1 MKRTVLFGLLFL
13 GAVVSPILALFL
25 TEPIFLLVAIG
36 CFIGLIVFLY
46 SLDPKGM
53 EEDIARKTKAQQ
65 DYDNEY
71 GVMSYFKR
79 DKDKRK

>member
-1 MKRTVLFGLLFL
+1 MKRVILFCLLFL
-13 GAVVSPILALFL
+13 GAVVSPVLALCL

-36 CFIGLIVFLY
+36 CFIGIIVFLY
-46 SLDPKGM
+46 CLDPKGM

-71 GVMSYFKR
+71 GVTSYFKR
-79 DKDKRK
+79 DKDKKD

>member
-1 MKRTVLFGLLFL
+1 MKRTVIFGLLFL
-13 GAVVSPILALFL
+13 GVVVGPVLALCL

-36 CFIGLIVFLY
+36 CFIGLIVFFY
-46 SLDPKGM
+46 SLDPKGV

-71 GVMSYFKR
+71 GVTSYFKR
-79 DKDKRK
+79 DKDKKD